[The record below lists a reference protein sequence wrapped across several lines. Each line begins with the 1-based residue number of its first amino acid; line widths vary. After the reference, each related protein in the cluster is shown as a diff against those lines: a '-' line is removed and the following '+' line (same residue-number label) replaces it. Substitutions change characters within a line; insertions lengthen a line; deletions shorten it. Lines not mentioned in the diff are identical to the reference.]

1 MGTALSLIAYKDEY
15 LNEKG
20 ILISRSDKNI
30 VLIKD
35 SVIVTLVS
43 DVSSLRT
50 MFNSYIEKLD
60 EISANIGEN
69 ECIIEL
75 LLGARKKRFLVKD
88 FLDNLNSSHREKR
101 QAFSTIMGVTGLIT
115 LGLSSMEALF
125 VNNKVEEMRDRLN
138 RNENNIQ
145 ILEKATNYNS
155 DHINQL
161 IKAQAQSNV
170 VLNTIK
176 HQIMT
181 DIGEINKLK
190 LEMMCVNAKLS
201 FTSLSVMVDNI

>member
-1 MGTALSLIAYKDEY
+1 MGTALSLIAFKDEY

-20 ILISRSDKNI
+20 ILISRSDNNI

-35 SVIVTLVS
+35 SVIVTLVY

-60 EISANIGEN
+60 GISANIGEN
-69 ECIIEL
+69 ECITEL

-125 VNNKVEEMRDRLN
+125 VNQKVGEMKDRLN
-138 RNENNIQ
+138 RNENNIE

-161 IKAQAQSNV
+161 IKAQ
-170 VLNTIK
+170 T
-176 HQIMT
+176 
-181 DIGEINKLK
+181 
-190 LEMMCVNAKLS
+190 
-201 FTSLSVMVDNI
+201 

>member
-1 MGTALSLIAYKDEY
+1 MP
-15 LNEKG
+15 
-20 ILISRSDKNI
+20 
-30 VLIKD
+30 
-35 SVIVTLVS
+35 
-43 DVSSLRT
+43 
-50 MFNSYIEKLD
+50 
-60 EISANIGEN
+60 NIGEN

-75 LLGARKKRFLVKD
+75 LMGARKKRFLVKD
-88 FLDNLNSSHREKR
+88 FLDNLNTSHREKR

-190 LEMMCVNAKLS
+190 LEVMCVSMQNLV
-201 FTSLSVMVDNI
+201 LLVYQLW